1 LHKNIQDSLL
11 NTVRKE
17 NIQVTLFLTNG
28 FQIRGNVKGFDNYV
42 IIVESEGKQQMIYK
56 HAVSTIVPARMVSLS
71 SDSDE

>member
-1 LHKNIQDSLL
+1 MHKNIQDSLL